1 MPLKIG
7 GNDVFTNDEN
17 IFMENGYKPVVYTN
31 MPDENAVPHWEET
44 DTAITQ
50 VWEMNEEGVTE

>member
-7 GNDVFTNDEN
+7 ENDVFTNDEN
-17 IFMENGYKPVVYTN
+17 IIRANGYKPVVYA
-31 MPDENAVPHWEET
+31 AVPSADAVFHWEET

-50 VWEMNEEGVTE
+50 VFE

>member
-7 GNDVFTNDEN
+7 ENDVFTNDEN
-17 IFMENGYKPVVYTN
+17 IIRANGYKPVVYAAA
-31 MPDENAVPHWEET
+31 PSEDAVFHWEET

-50 VWEMNEEGVTE
+50 VFE